1 MTTPLYPAH
10 RLALMAEIAAID
22 LRERTEAARI
32 PATLAADIATLRA
45 AREVLKRRRIASHG
59 MTILDREI
67 AGLEEQ
73 LAEVLAHD

>member
-1 MTTPLYPAH
+1 
-10 RLALMAEIAAID
+10 
-22 LRERTEAARI
+22 
-32 PATLAADIATLRA
+32 
-45 AREVLKRRRIASHG
+45 VLKRRRIASHG

>member
-1 MTTPLYPAH
+1 MTTPLYPAD

-22 LRERTEAARI
+22 LRDRLAAERV
-32 PATLAADIATLRA
+32 PLTLGADIAMLRA

-73 LAEVLAHD
+73 LAEVLA